1 MPAVAASDGRGLRV
15 FLVPVGAGRHELYSE
30 PADERP
36 AAHAPEAAG
45 RWRRAVER
53 FRAMLA
59 EAERAR
65 RDRAAGAP
73 APRGR
78 VDRIKARVLRW
89 VAEAIA
95 EQRLLWHLRTCTAAT
110 LVYPADLDAR
120 EAERVLRLQLAR
132 DYEKHRRW
140 FAIDLLA
147 LLGTAALTLVPGP
160 NVLAYYFLFRVV
172 GHFLS
177 MRGARQG
184 LDRAGWTFEASD
196 ALAAVRQALALAPRL
211 RRHRLDE
218 IASMLRLEHLAAFV
232 ERTAA
237 V

>member
-1 MPAVAASDGRGLRV
+1 MPAVSDGRGLRV

-36 AAHAPEAAG
+36 GAHGPEAAG
-45 RWRRAVER
+45 RWRRAVDR

-65 RDRAAGAP
+65 RERAAGAP
-73 APRGR
+73 PPTNRAE
-78 VDRIKARVLRW
+78 RIKARVLRW

-95 EQRLLWHLRTCTAAT
+95 EQRLLWHLRNSTAAT
-110 LVYPADLDAR
+110 LVHPADLDAAR
-120 EAERVLRLQLAR
+120 AEALLRAQLGR

-140 FAIDLLA
+140 FAVDLLA
-147 LLGTAALTLVPGP
+147 LLATAALTLVPGP
-160 NVLAYYFLFRVV
+160 NLLAYYFLFRVV

-184 LDRAGWTFEASD
+184 LDRVSWTFEPSD
-196 ALAAVRQALALAPRL
+196 PLAAVREALRLAPRL
-211 RRHRLDE
+211 RRHRLEE
-218 IASMLRLEHLAAFV
+218 IASALRLEHLAAFV